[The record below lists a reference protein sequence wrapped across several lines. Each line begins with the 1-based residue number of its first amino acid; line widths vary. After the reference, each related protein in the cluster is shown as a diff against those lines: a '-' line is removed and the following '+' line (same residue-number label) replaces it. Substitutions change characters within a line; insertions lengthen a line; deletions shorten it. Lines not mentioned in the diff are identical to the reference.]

1 MARKTRA
8 LAFGAVALIAWAAPA
23 SALEAGEPAPGFT
36 LPAVDAEAAPIALA
50 DYRGKVLY
58 LEFWSSWCAPCR
70 RSMPEIDALRANW
83 PQEKFAVLGLNLD
96 THRPDAVRFLEQA
109 SIGYPNALDLG
120 GGTARRYGVSAL
132 PAAFIINAE
141 GVVELVL
148 KGAQTEDVTLISG
161 VVEGLVNGQHGPT
174 SRVAD
179 IVADIKET
187 NEAMPL

>member
-1 MARKTRA
+1 MARSLTA
-8 LAFGAVALIAWAAPA
+8 LACGALALAAWAAPA
-23 SALEAGEPAPGFT
+23 WAVEVGDPAPGFI

-58 LEFWSSWCAPCR
+58 LEFWSSWCEPCR
-70 RSMPEIDALRANW
+70 RSMPELDAFRKKW
-83 PQEKFAVLGLNLD
+83 PQEKFEVIGLNLD
-96 THRPDAVRFLEQA
+96 TQRPDAVRFLERV

-148 KGAQTEDVTLISG
+148 KGSQTEDFALIHRVLES
-161 VVEGLVNGQHGPT
+161 LVG
-174 SRVAD
+174 R
-179 IVADIKET
+179 
-187 NEAMPL
+187 